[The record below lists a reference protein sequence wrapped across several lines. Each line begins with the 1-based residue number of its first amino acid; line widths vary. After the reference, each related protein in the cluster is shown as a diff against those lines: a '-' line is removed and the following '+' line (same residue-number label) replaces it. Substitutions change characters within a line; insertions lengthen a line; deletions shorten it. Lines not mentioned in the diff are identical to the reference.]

1 MKRLCCTL
9 LFLAAAAAPARAHF
23 LWVLPGEAGGVRV
36 VFSDTPRP
44 DDPDLLKKVAETEV
58 FVRGAGGQTAQSK
71 VTMGKEALEAS
82 APGEGMRTVAAVCR
96 YGVTQRGKGDPFLL
110 TYYAKGFVGLN
121 LEQSAEEVPAAFGQN
136 WDKLPLEIVPVLPKK
151 TAPFVRVLWRGKP
164 LAEAEYV
171 LLVPGRDTPVE
182 GKSDTD
188 GLVRIEEPTKPG
200 VYGIRVRHVEAKEGE
215 VDGKKYKE
223 VRSYATLTL
232 PVAPGAGARPA
243 PKPAGKAE
251 EKPAENPEAT
261 KLLAD
266 ARAARAVYK
275 DFPGFTADVVVNV
288 EGKEMHWQAE
298 VSRTG
303 KVALTSEGKPA
314 PEAREGARW
323 AEGVLASTIGHRLD
337 SGSGEGDTPCAFA
350 DDDAANPLGRAIR
363 VLNDEFHSSY
373 RIRDRQVIVVNRTMR
388 DARFTITVLE
398 NRLTA
403 DKKFLPV
410 SYVVNTWDL
419 KTDALKSSQAHHQ
432 TWERVGVYDLPRTI
446 LVVKATDGKQ
456 EARSLTLMNWKLGGK

>member
-9 LFLAAAAAPARAHF
+9 LILAATAAPARAHF
-23 LWVLPGEAGGVRV
+23 LWVLPGEGGSVRI
-36 VFSDTPRP
+36 VFNDTPKP
-44 DDPDLLKKVAETEV
+44 DDPDLLKKVAHTQV
-58 FVRGAGGQTAQSK
+58 YVRGAGGQTAESK
-71 VTMGKEALEAS
+71 VTVGKEALEAS

-96 YGVTQRGKGDPFLL
+96 YGVTQRGKGEPFLL

-121 LEQSAEEVPAAFGQN
+121 LEQKPADLPAGFSQPS
-136 WDKLPLEIVPVLPKK
+136 DKLPLEIVPVVGAKSGP
-151 TAPFVRVLWRGKP
+151 AVRVLWQGKP
-164 LAEAEYV
+164 LPDAEYV
-171 LLVPGRDTPVE
+171 LLVPGQDKPVE
-182 GKSDTD
+182 GKSDKE
-188 GLVRIEEPTKPG
+188 GLIGIEVPTKPG
-200 VYGIRVRHVEAKEGE
+200 VYGIRVKHVEAKEGE
-215 VDGKKYKE
+215 LDGKAYKE

-232 PVAPGAGARPA
+232 PITLGAGAPSAAR
-243 PKPAGKAE
+243 PAGKVE
-251 EKPAENPEAT
+251 DKPAANPEAT

-266 ARAARAVYK
+266 ARAARAIYR
-275 DFPGFTADVVVNV
+275 DFPGFTADVEINID
-288 EGKEMHWQAE
+288 GKVTPGRAT

-303 KVALTSEGKPA
+303 KVTLTLTPA
-314 PEAREGARW
+314 GAADAEHW
-323 AEGVLASTIGHRLD
+323 ASRLLSSIVGHRLD
-337 SGSGEGDTPCAFA
+337 SGTDLETPCAFA

-419 KTDALKSSQAHHQ
+419 KTDALKSSEAHHQ
-432 TWERVGVYDLPRTI
+432 TWERVGAFDLPHTA
-446 LVVKATDGKQ
+446 LVVTATAGKQ
-456 EARSLTLMNWKLGGK
+456 EARRLTLSNWKLGEK